1 MLSLRYKLTLRDR
14 ILNLLDQH
22 PDMEYNAKTIA
33 RMLRAN
39 YSSVRKELRRM
50 VDLKLIDNPHYGF
63 YRSKNVIISAKGTVY
78 PMPQLHGIKLHY
90 RGEKC
95 HTFYTESYLRTIF
108 PEGIIKRH
116 KINHGLEVFVSP
128 YIEGEHRDI
137 TITAHQNLLEIWI
150 KTSDKPLTP
159 QGLLEFSAW
168 LQGKFGLDPS
178 EFKLIQH
185 GLNYDFLGIKIDG
198 NFELNLKQFS
208 NAIIR
213 IYQHG
218 KGLRYEIHR
227 SYKENEAL
235 NFEEAINI
243 LLHGI
248 AGKKG
253 DEKEYEELRELISQI
268 NTKLDILREG
278 MTALLKAENH
288 KLNFQ
293 SVREDVEGYA

>member
-1 MLSLRYKLTLRDR
+1 
-14 ILNLLDQH
+14 
-22 PDMEYNAKTIA
+22 MEYNAKTIA

-159 QGLLEFSAW
+159 QGLLELSAW

-213 IYQHG
+213 
-218 KGLRYEIHR
+218 
-227 SYKENEAL
+227 
-235 NFEEAINI
+235 
-243 LLHGI
+243 
-248 AGKKG
+248 
-253 DEKEYEELRELISQI
+253 
-268 NTKLDILREG
+268 
-278 MTALLKAENH
+278 
-288 KLNFQ
+288 
-293 SVREDVEGYA
+293 